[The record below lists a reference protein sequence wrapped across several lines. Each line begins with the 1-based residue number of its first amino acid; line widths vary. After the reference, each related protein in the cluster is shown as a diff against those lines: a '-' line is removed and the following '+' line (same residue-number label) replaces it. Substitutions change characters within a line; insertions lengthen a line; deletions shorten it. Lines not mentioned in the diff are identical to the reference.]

1 MCCRLAEMSSLCPQA
16 PSDHAAAEGP
26 PGATVPFYDPAHFAQ
41 VSARAAARAGLGG
54 GLARGS
60 AMLLRAHPTRGLGRP
75 PLRRVFRLL
84 PLLPAPGVEA
94 CGGGGSEPG
103 CPNADPACYRAPRA
117 PRPCFGRL
125 QLRWLLSLSL
135 PSALVAL
142 CCLSPLPHGPCL
154 YEFLN
159 LPFS

>member
-94 CGGGGSEPG
+94 CGGGSEPG

>member
-1 MCCRLAEMSSLCPQA
+1 MSSLCPQA

-75 PLRRVFRLL
+75 PLRRVFRPL

-94 CGGGGSEPG
+94 CRGGGLSPAVPMQTLPVTEP
-103 CPNADPACYRAPRA
+103 PAPPA
-117 PRPCFGRL
+117 
-125 QLRWLLSLSL
+125 
-135 PSALVAL
+135 SALGA
-142 CCLSPLPHGPCL
+142 CS
-154 YEFLN
+154 
-159 LPFS
+159 

>member
-75 PLRRVFRLL
+75 PLRRMFRLL

-94 CGGGGSEPG
+94 CGGGSEPG
-103 CPNADPACYRAPRA
+103 CPNADPASYRAPRA

>member
-94 CGGGGSEPG
+94 CGGGGLSPAVPMQTLPLTEP
-103 CPNADPACYRAPRA
+103 PA
-117 PRPCFGRL
+117 
-125 QLRWLLSLSL
+125 
-135 PSALVAL
+135 PSAPAL
-142 CCLSPLPHGPCL
+142 GACS
-154 YEFLN
+154 
-159 LPFS
+159 

>member
-1 MCCRLAEMSSLCPQA
+1 MSSLCPQA

-94 CGGGGSEPG
+94 CGGGSEPG
-103 CPNADPACYRAPRA
+103 CPNADPASYRAPRA